1 MTEKKSKTEIGL
13 GMAALGRPEYINIDS
28 SGRDKSEV
36 AFRTNAFK
44 VLDDA
49 YEKGVRYFDTA
60 PSYGKGE
67 AFLKDWNDSR
77 NYTDVV
83 LGTKWGYTYVADWQL
98 GYEGAHEVKE
108 HSLAK
113 LTEQWEVSQYLLPAL
128 EYYQVHSA
136 TFESGVLQNKPV
148 LEKLLEI
155 KRTTGLKIGISTSGS
170 NQNEVIENALQIRIN
185 GEVVFDS
192 FQVTFNMLEQATLSV
207 LQDVKAQGKKLI
219 IKEAMANGRVFENE
233 KYPHYQSLYAKLQ
246 SLAERYE
253 VGVDAIALRYVM
265 DALQPDFVLSG
276 AADIKQ
282 LEQNLK
288 ANYFTLSEDELAQLS
303 KEKVDSRK
311 YWEER
316 SKLSWD

>member
-1 MTEKKSKTEIGL
+1 MTEKNSKTQIGL

-28 SGRDKSEV
+28 SDRDKREV
-36 AFRTNAFK
+36 AFRANAFK
-44 VLDDA
+44 VLDAA

-67 AFLKDWNDSR
+67 AFLKDWNESR
-77 NYTDVV
+77 NHTDVV
-83 LGTKWGYTYVADWQL
+83 LGTKWGYTYVANWQL

-128 EYYQVHSA
+128 EYYQIHSA

-148 LEKLLEI
+148 LEKLLDI
-155 KRTTGLKIGISTSGS
+155 KRITGLKIGISTSGP

-207 LQDVKAQGKKLI
+207 LKEVKAHGKKLI
-219 IKEAMANGRVFENE
+219 IKEAMANGRVFPNV
-233 KYPHYQSLYAKLQ
+233 KYSHYQSLYTRLKT
-246 SLAERYE
+246 LAEKYQ
-253 VGVDAIALRYVM
+253 VGIDAIALRYVM
-265 DALQPDFVLSG
+265 DVLQPDYVLSG
-276 AADIKQ
+276 AADIQQ
-282 LEQNLK
+282 LKENLN
-288 ANYFTLSEDELAQLS
+288 ANRFTLNDKELAQLT
-303 KEKVDSRK
+303 KEKADSK
-311 YWEER
+311 TYWNER
-316 SKLSWD
+316 SQLIWD

>member
-1 MTEKKSKTEIGL
+1 MIKNNSKTQIGL

-28 SGRDKSEV
+28 SDRDKSEV
-36 AFRTNAFK
+36 AFRANAFK
-44 VLDDA
+44 VLDAA

-67 AFLKDWNDSR
+67 AFLKDWNESR
-77 NYTDVV
+77 NHTDVV
-83 LGTKWGYTYVADWQL
+83 LGTKWGYTYVANWQL

-128 EYYQVHSA
+128 EYYQIHSA

-155 KRTTGLKIGISTSGS
+155 KRTTGLKIGISTSGP

-185 GEVVFDS
+185 REVVFDS
-192 FQVTFNMLEQATLSV
+192 FQVTFNILEQATLPV
-207 LQDVKAQGKKLI
+207 LREVQLQGKKLI
-219 IKEAMANGRVFENE
+219 IKEALANGRVFPNT
-233 KYPHYQSLYAKLQ
+233 KYPQYQSLYIKLQ
-246 SLAERYE
+246 ALAERHQ
-253 VGVDAIALRYVM
+253 VGMDAIALRFVI
-265 DALQPDFVLSG
+265 DGLQPDYVLSG
-276 AADIKQ
+276 AADIMQ

-288 ANYFTLSEDELAQLS
+288 ANNFTLNKEELEQLRA
-303 KEKVDSRK
+303 EKVNSK
-311 YWEER
+311 AYWAER
-316 SKLSWD
+316 SKLSWG

>member
-1 MTEKKSKTEIGL
+1 MIKNNSKTQIGL

-28 SGRDKSEV
+28 SDRDKSEV
-36 AFRTNAFK
+36 AFRANAFK
-44 VLDDA
+44 VLDAA

-67 AFLKDWNDSR
+67 AFLKDWNESR
-77 NYTDVV
+77 NHTDVV
-83 LGTKWGYTYVADWQL
+83 LGTKWGYTYVANWQL

-128 EYYQVHSA
+128 EYYQIHSA

-155 KRTTGLKIGISTSGS
+155 KRTTGLKIGISTSGP

-185 GEVVFDS
+185 REVVFDS
-192 FQVTFNMLEQATLSV
+192 FQVTFNILEQATLPV
-207 LQDVKAQGKKLI
+207 LREVQLQGKKLI
-219 IKEAMANGRVFENE
+219 IKEALANGRVFPNT
-233 KYPHYQSLYAKLQ
+233 KYPQYQSLYIKLQ
-246 SLAERYE
+246 ALAERHQ
-253 VGVDAIALRYVM
+253 VGMDAIAIRFVI
-265 DALQPDFVLSG
+265 DGLQPDYVLSG
-276 AADIKQ
+276 AADIMQ

-288 ANYFTLSEDELAQLS
+288 ANNFTLNKEELEQLRA
-303 KEKVDSRK
+303 EKVNSK
-311 YWEER
+311 AYWAER
-316 SKLSWD
+316 SKLSWG